1 MARAIAAGKSDQGR
15 VRKTNDD
22 AFRIYHEDVASA
34 GRGFLF
40 AVADGIGTYRA
51 GGQAA
56 CMAVDQLSLYFRLPK
71 DMFEGQKTFEDL
83 LFKAN
88 DAITNLRT
96 QQKGYYGM
104 GSTLTALLV
113 DPRFTLGL
121 LYQVGDSMAYLLR
134 KKRLLPV
141 TAPHKEE
148 GGKGLSNHL
157 GLGDRLR
164 VDKTRI
170 QLEIGDLVV
179 LCTDGVCGFLQP
191 PEMEKIL
198 LDNPE
203 PSKAADALVAAAVQR
218 GDDNCTAVVLR
229 ITA

>member
-56 CMAVDQLSLYFRLPK
+56 WMAVDQLSLYFRLPRE
-71 DMFEGQKTFEDL
+71 MFEGQKTFEDL

-96 QQKGYYGM
+96 QQQGYYGM
-104 GSTLTALLV
+104 GCTLTALLV
-113 DPRFTLGL
+113 DPRFTLGI

-134 KKRLLPV
+134 RRKLVPI
-141 TAPHKEE
+141 TTPHKEE

-157 GLGDRLR
+157 GLGDQLR
-164 VDKTRI
+164 VDRSRM
-170 QLEIGDLVV
+170 QLELGDTLL
-179 LCTDGVCGFLQP
+179 LCTDGVCGYLQP
-191 PEMEKIL
+191 SEMEKLL
-198 LDNPE
+198 LDSDE
-203 PSKAADALVAAAVQR
+203 PRDAAEALVAASVDR
-218 GDDNCTAVVLR
+218 GDDNCTAIVVR